1 MSNVPVGA
9 KIIAVLNYIGAVLLL
24 ISGISAIVSSGIKA
38 SYISS
43 IVPITLGPG
52 LFVVMGI
59 ILIALAV
66 LYFFIGRGLWK
77 GQQWARIV
85 EIVLAIIGA
94 IFAIVGMVQGAIT
107 SNIVSLVIDAI
118 IGGYLLFSKQVKEAF
133 K

>member
-66 LYFFIGRGLWK
+66 LFFFLGRGLWK

-85 EIVLAIIGA
+85 EIVLAIIGV
-94 IFAIVGMVQGAIT
+94 ISAIVGMFQGAIT